1 MKINISAKPGE
12 GVTPMAI
19 GIANFL
25 EGLGF
30 SDVKLN
36 TQSVEGV
43 ESYLFGLTDSCA
55 PANASIITD
64 AINKRLKARA
74 SVLSVEITTEQL
86 PRLDF
91 PANPPAPA
99 TSAAAPRR
107 ATIHPFT
114 WGKVISEHE
123 IGPYQIVE
131 YHPYKSGGNPVDERG
146 RRLPREVEAHTLF
159 HVYYDGQDSNQ
170 STNTLERAM
179 LVAISCKTL
188 GKHAEGLA
196 MLCRALKIAEEGC

>member
-12 GVTPMAI
+12 GKATMAV

-25 EGLGF
+25 RGLGF
-30 SDVKLN
+30 NNVRLIDPDGLPEDEI
-36 TQSVEGV
+36 TQQ
-43 ESYLFGLTDSCA
+43 
-55 PANASIITD
+55 
-64 AINKRLKARA
+64 LKARA
-74 SVLSVEITTEQL
+74 SVSNVEITTEQF
-86 PRLDF
+86 PRLAF
-91 PANPPAPA
+91 PANPPAPS
-99 TSAAAPRR
+99 TSAVVTRR

-131 YHPYKSGGNPVDERG
+131 YHPYKSGGTPVDERG

-170 STNTLERAM
+170 STNTLEGAM

-188 GKHAEGLA
+188 GRHAEGLS
-196 MLCRALKIAEEGC
+196 MLCRALKIAEEGS